1 MDYLLLGGRATCFA
15 YGQTGAGKTF
25 TMMGTGD
32 GQVPGLYL
40 LAAQDIFAAVA
51 TLPKQTMVSIVNIV
65 GMLFTLDW

>member
-1 MDYLLLGGRATCFA
+1 
-15 YGQTGAGKTF
+15 
-25 TMMGTGD
+25 MMGTGD